1 MWNERA
7 WSLYTSIQVFMSPLA
22 DREMASKRHGLWVC
36 AKGMAVAVAMGCM
49 ALGEGLLGAGPAVAQ
64 ESSAVILM
72 YHRFG
77 EADHPS
83 TNIKMDQFEA
93 HLLELRKKRY
103 TVLPVPEIVEKVG
116 RGETLP
122 DRTVGITVDDA
133 YASVYEKAWPR
144 LRDSKL
150 PFTLFVATE
159 PVDRVSTGYMTWDQI
174 RELAKAGV
182 TIGSQTKTHP
192 HLPTIPLEAVK
203 RELDGSNAR
212 FVAEL
217 GKRPMLFAYP
227 FGEFNLDIRDLVK
240 DRGFTAA
247 FGQNSGVMHTVLDGY
262 SLPRFALNERFG
274 GIDRFRLITNA
285 LPLPVTDILPANPVL
300 GDNPPAFGFTV
311 ARGISGLSGLA
322 CFASSEGEVRLE
334 RLERRVE
341 VRFQEPFPPGRS
353 RVNCT
358 MPGPEDRWRWFGMQ
372 FVVPR

>member
-1 MWNERA
+1 MARQRDRH
-7 WSLYTSIQVFMSPLA
+7 WSGVRGLAAALAIWCMTWGGGPL
-22 DREMASKRHGLWVC
+22 
-36 AKGMAVAVAMGCM
+36 
-49 ALGEGLLGAGPAVAQ
+49 GPAEAGAQ

-83 TNIKMDQFEA
+83 TNIRIDQFEA
-93 HLLELRKKRY
+93 HIAELRKQRY
-103 TVLPVPEIVEKVG
+103 SVMAVSEIVAKVA
-116 RGETLP
+116 RGEILP
-122 DRTVGITVDDA
+122 DRTVGITIDDA
-133 YASVYEKAWPR
+133 YASIYEKAWPR
-144 LRDSKL
+144 LRDAKL
-150 PFTLFVATE
+150 PFTVFVATD
-159 PVDRVSTGYMTWDQI
+159 PVDRAAPGYMTWDQI

-182 TIGSQTKTHP
+182 TFGGHTKTHP
-192 HLPTIPLEAVK
+192 HLPNIPLEAVK
-203 RELDGSNAR
+203 RELDGPNAR

-217 GKRPMLFAYP
+217 GARPTLFAYP
-227 FGEFNLDIRDLVK
+227 FGEFDPAIRELVI

-247 FGQNSGVMHTVLDGY
+247 FGQNSGVMHTVLDAFA
-262 SLPRFALNERFG
+262 LPRFALNERFG
-274 GIDRFRLITNA
+274 GIDRFRLVTNA

-300 GDNPPAFGFTV
+300 GDNPPAFGFTI
-311 ARGISGLSGLA
+311 ARDISGLDRLA

-341 VRFQEPFPPGRS
+341 VRFREPFPPGRS

>member
-1 MWNERA
+1 
-7 WSLYTSIQVFMSPLA
+7 MSRVVDLRMA
-22 DREMASKRHGLWVC
+22 RQMDRHWIGARGILVACFLMGMTWVGG
-36 AKGMAVAVAMGCM
+36 AKGIGVA
-49 ALGEGLLGAGPAVAQ
+49 EAQ

-77 EADHPS
+77 ESDHPS
-83 TNIKMDQFEA
+83 SNIKIEQFEA
-93 HLLELRKKRY
+93 HLEELRKQRY
-103 TVLPVPEIVEKVG
+103 TVLPIAEIVDKVA
-116 RGETLP
+116 RGEALP
-122 DRTVGITVDDA
+122 DRAVGITIDNA
-133 YASVYEKAWPR
+133 YASVYEHAWPR
-144 LRDSKL
+144 LRAAKF
-150 PFTLFVATE
+150 PFTLFVATD
-159 PVDRVSTGYMTWDQI
+159 PVDRASPRYMNWEQI

-182 TIGSQTKTHP
+182 TIGSQTKSHP

-217 GKRPMLFAYP
+217 GDPPLLFAYP
-227 FGEFNLDIRDLVK
+227 FGEFDLNIRDLVI
-240 DRGFTAA
+240 DRGFKAA
-247 FGQNSGVMHTVLDGY
+247 FGQNSGVMHTLLDAFA
-262 SLPRFALNERFG
+262 LPRFALNERFG
-274 GIDRFRLITNA
+274 GIDRFRLIANA

-311 ARGISGLSGLA
+311 SPEVSNLNGLA

-341 VRFQEPFPPGRS
+341 IRFQEPFPPGRS